1 MTKTREVTVEWTDD
15 ELIDHEVQLDV
26 PADRGRGGIEYA
38 VAEEMS
44 NYNVAVYNWHVRDDI
59 TFDIIYKIENF
70 IDWSNLRYRIIE
82 DDLDMFVFQLT
93 DYYSAYVQFD
103 VDLIDFTIGLS
114 YDANVTDQEM
124 KKAAV
129 VFTAVSK
136 ILKEVKD
143 KIKE

>member
-70 IDWSNLRYRIIE
+70 IDWSNLRYRIIQ
-82 DDLDMFVFQLT
+82 DDSDMFVFQLT
-93 DYYSAYVQFD
+93 DYYCGYVQFD

-136 ILKEVKD
+136 ILRDVQA

>member
-1 MTKTREVTVEWTDD
+1 MTKTRTVTVKWCDD

-38 VAEEMS
+38 VAEKMS
-44 NYNVAVYNWHVRDDI
+44 DYNVAVYNWHVKDNI

-70 IDWSNLRYRIIE
+70 MDWSNLRYRVIE
-82 DDLDMFVFQLT
+82 DDSDSFVFQLT

-103 VDLIDFTIGLS
+103 VDLVEFAVGLS
-114 YDANVTDQEM
+114 YDANVTDLEVKNASM
-124 KKAAV
+124 VFAAV
-129 VFTAVSK
+129 TK

>member
-15 ELIDHEVQLDV
+15 ELNDHEVQLDV
-26 PADRGRGGIEYA
+26 TADRGRGGIEYA

-70 IDWSNLRYRIIE
+70 IDWSNLRYRIIQ
-82 DDLDMFVFQLT
+82 DDSDMFVFQLT
-93 DYYSAYVQFD
+93 DYYCGYVQFD
-103 VDLIDFTIGLS
+103 IDLIDFTIGLS

-136 ILKEVKD
+136 ILRDVQA

>member
-15 ELIDHEVQLDV
+15 ELNDHEVQLDV

-70 IDWSNLRYRIIE
+70 IDWSNLRYRIIQ
-82 DDLDMFVFQLT
+82 DDSDMFVFQLT
-93 DYYSAYVQFD
+93 DYYCGYVQFD

-136 ILKEVKD
+136 ILRDVQA

>member
-1 MTKTREVTVEWTDD
+1 MKKTRTVFVQWTDD
-15 ELIDHEVQLDV
+15 ELNEHELQLEA

-44 NYNVAVYNWHVRDDI
+44 DYNVAVYNWHVKDDI

-70 IDWSNLRYRIIE
+70 MDWSNLRYRVIE
-82 DDLDMFVFQLT
+82 DDSDRFVFQLT

-103 VDLIDFTIGLS
+103 VDLVEFAVGLS
-114 YDANVTDQEM
+114 YDANVTDQEI

-129 VFTAVSK
+129 VFTALSK
-136 ILKEVKD
+136 ILRDVQA